1 MQTNGVIYLPVV
13 VKGATRVGGNVR
25 RGLPANT
32 THSPKAGTML
42 CQRRRRWPNNVP
54 ALGERLLFAT
64 SWKGTSCC
72 IVCIGLLTKH
82 ADWPIRSTARELTAE
97 LTARELK
104 NCIKFYIYV

>member
-1 MQTNGVIYLPVV
+1 MQNNGVIYLPVV

-32 THSPKAGTML
+32 THSPNAGTML

-54 ALGERLLFAT
+54 ALGKRLLLLVEKAQ
-64 SWKGTSCC
+64 SCS

-82 ADWPIRSTARELTAE
+82 ADWPMYKDT
-97 LTARELK
+97 
-104 NCIKFYIYV
+104 FYR

>member
-32 THSPKAGTML
+32 THSPNAGTML
-42 CQRRRRWPNNVP
+42 CQRCRRWPNNVP

-64 SWKGTSCC
+64 SLAGKAQYR
-72 IVCIGLLTKH
+72 VYCIGLLTKH
-82 ADWPIRSTARELTAE
+82 ADWP
-97 LTARELK
+97 
-104 NCIKFYIYV
+104 KFKDTFYR

>member
-13 VKGATRVGGNVR
+13 VKGAMRVGGNAT

-32 THSPKAGTML
+32 THSPDAGTML

-64 SWKGTSCC
+64 SWKGTVSC
-72 IVCIGLLTKH
+72 V
-82 ADWPIRSTARELTAE
+82 
-97 LTARELK
+97 
-104 NCIKFYIYV
+104 

>member
-1 MQTNGVIYLPVV
+1 MQNNGVIYLPVV

-32 THSPKAGTML
+32 THSPNAGTML

-64 SWKGTSCC
+64 SWKGS
-72 IVCIGLLTKH
+72 IVCMGLLTKH
-82 ADWPIRSTARELTAE
+82 ADWPTF
-97 LTARELK
+97 K
-104 NCIKFYIYV
+104 DMFYR